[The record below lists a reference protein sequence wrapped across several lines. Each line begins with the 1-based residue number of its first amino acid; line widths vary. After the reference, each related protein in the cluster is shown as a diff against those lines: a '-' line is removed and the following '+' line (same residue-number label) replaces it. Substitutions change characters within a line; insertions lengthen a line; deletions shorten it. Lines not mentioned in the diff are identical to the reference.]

1 VPGFYRP
8 DEPRGPISMSRQ
20 INEIVVVIGPGS
32 IGQAIARR
40 VGAGRTLLLAGH
52 SEQQTTT
59 VAELLRGDGFEAEVQ
74 TTDISDRDAVE
85 ALADKAAAMGPVTKV
100 IHAAG
105 VSPTQAS
112 IERILHVDLL
122 GTAYV
127 LDAFARVVAPGGAG
141 IVVASMA
148 GHRESP
154 YEREVEQALA
164 TTPTSDLLALPF
176 LQPDR
181 IGSTVH
187 AYALSKRANA
197 LRVQTAAA
205 AWGKRA
211 ARVNT
216 ISPGVIITPLALDEL
231 SGPRREWFEHMR
243 EVCAAKR
250 FATADEVGD
259 AAAFLLGPQA
269 GFITGADLLMDGGV
283 TSALRA
289 GELTMSP

>member
-1 VPGFYRP
+1 
-8 DEPRGPISMSRQ
+8 MSAGTK
-20 INEIVVVIGPGS
+20 EVVVVIGPGG
-32 IGQAIARR
+32 IGRAIARR

-52 SEQQTTT
+52 SEQETKN
-59 VAELLRGDGFEAEVQ
+59 VAEQLNGDGYDTVTAAV
-74 TTDISDRDAVE
+74 DISDRDAVE
-85 ALADKAAAMGPVTKV
+85 ALADQAAAIGPVTRV

-112 IERILHVDLL
+112 IERILHVELL
-122 GTAYV
+122 GTAYI

-154 YEREVEQALA
+154 YERDIEHALA
-164 TTPTSDLLALPF
+164 TTPTSELLTLPF
-176 LQPDR
+176 LTPEA

-187 AYALSKRANA
+187 AYALSKRANS

-205 AWGKRA
+205 AWGKRG
-211 ARVNT
+211 ARVNA

-231 SGPRREWFEHMR
+231 AGPRKDWFEHLR
-243 EVCAAKR
+243 KTCAAQR
-250 FATADEVGD
+250 FASPDEVGD
-259 AAAFLLGPQA
+259 VAAFLLGEQA

-283 TSALRA
+283 TSALRT
-289 GELTMSP
+289 GELTMSS